1 MRRIRSAC
9 CARDNRHHCPTAQKR
24 DELAP
29 PHSITS
35 SARTSS
41 EGGTSRPS
49 ALAVFRL
56 RTVSYLVGAW
66 TGRSA
71 GLAPRQ
77 VRRLHQHRRAWL

>member
-35 SARTSS
+35 SARARRV
-41 EGGTSRPS
+41 GGTSRFR
-49 ALAVFRL
+49 AAAVLKFI
-56 RTVSYLVGAW
+56 TNSYFVGAC
-66 TGRSA
+66 TGRSDA
-71 GLAPRQ
+71 HP
-77 VRRLHQHRRAWL
+77 